1 MSKLTQTRPLLY
13 LISDRRAV
21 LPSPDSSSSISF
33 GARQIEII
41 RAATR
46 IGCRLVQIREKDL
59 SARELLELARAAIVA
74 AQPSGAKVLI
84 NDRLDVALAAGAGG
98 VHLRASSFSA
108 AEVRAVAASKGLN
121 DFLVGVSTHSLAE
134 AQCAEAGGAD
144 FIVCGPVYD
153 TPSKR
158 AYGPPIGIERF
169 AEICEA
175 VKIPVLAL
183 GGIDLTN
190 FQDVLR
196 RGAAGIGAI
205 RLFGDRDRLEYNIYT
220 ILNGPAKS

>member
-1 MSKLTQTRPLLY
+1 MPRLTQTRPLIY

-21 LPSPDSSSSISF
+21 LPSPDSFSSISF

-46 IGCRLVQIREKDL
+46 IGCSLVQIREKDL
-59 SARELLELARAAIVA
+59 SARELLELSRAAVA
-74 AQPSGAKVLI
+74 AAEPSGAKILI

-98 VHLRASSFSA
+98 VHLRVSSFPASEA
-108 AEVRAVAASKGLN
+108 RAVAASKGLN

-134 AQCAEAGGAD
+134 AQSAAAGGAD
-144 FIVCGPVYD
+144 FIVCGPVYE

-158 AYGPPIGIERF
+158 TYGPPIGIEGF

-183 GGIDLTN
+183 GGINLTN
-190 FQDVLR
+190 FQEPLR
-196 RGAAGIGAI
+196 RGAAGIAAI
-205 RLFGDRDRLEYNIYT
+205 RLFGDRESINYNIDT
-220 ILNGPAKS
+220 ILSARL